1 MTDTTPGG
9 FADTPGPD
17 ATPEQ
22 DADVRALLAALRD
35 ADVPM
40 PDDVWT
46 RLAAVIA
53 EEQRTALASG
63 APAAAAA
70 PDDDAVVPGLAPVTV
85 LPTAEE
91 RAARPSRSALRWVLG
106 AAAAFVVVGG
116 AYGVMHGITG
126 STGISTS
133 AGAASTAP
141 EAASDAGTV
150 VTTSGTAYT
159 TSGLQSQA
167 RALVASTVGRSAAF
181 GQKDQSTPVPPAAT
195 QVPGTATQPLPT
207 ASPSDVGAP
216 ATRSGATLTAERL
229 AALMPRDAALTRC
242 IDELSGVPGTRPVA
256 IDVGTFNGKPALVV
270 VLPSTDDPA
279 SLDVIVV
286 PVNCTSSDFAQL
298 VRVPRP

>member
-22 DADVRALLAALRD
+22 DADVRALLGALRD

-63 APAAAAA
+63 GPAAAASS
-70 PDDDAVVPGLAPVTV
+70 DDDAMVPGLAPVTV
-85 LPTAEE
+85 LPSAEE

-106 AAAAFVVVGG
+106 AAAAVVVVGG
-116 AYGVMHGITG
+116 AYGVMHGVTG

-141 EAASDAGTV
+141 EAASGAGTV
-150 VTTSGTAYT
+150 VTASGTAYT
-159 TSGLQSQA
+159 TAGLQSQA

-181 GQKDQSTPVPPAAT
+181 GQKDQVTP
-195 QVPGTATQPLPT
+195 VPGTATQPLPT
-207 ASPSDVGAP
+207 TSPSGVGAP
-216 ATRSGATLTAERL
+216 STRNGATLSADRL

-256 IDVGTFNGKPALVV
+256 IDVGTYNGKPALVV

-279 SLDVIVV
+279 SLDVLVV

>member
-22 DADVRALLAALRD
+22 DADVRALLGALRH

-63 APAAAAA
+63 APAAAAS
-70 PDDDAVVPGLAPVTV
+70 DDDAVVPGLAPVTV

-91 RAARPSRSALRWVLG
+91 RTARSSRSALPWVLG
-106 AAAAFVVVGG
+106 AAAAVVVVGG
-116 AYGVMHGITG
+116 AYGVVHGLTG
-126 STGISTS
+126 SSAISTS
-133 AGAASTAP
+133 AGAVSPAP

-150 VTTSGTAYT
+150 VTASGTAYT
-159 TSGLQSQA
+159 TAKLQAQA
-167 RALVASTVGRSAAF
+167 RALVASTVGRSATF
-181 GQKDQSTPVPPAAT
+181 GSKDQSTPASPT
-195 QVPGTATQPLPT
+195 TGQVPGLSSGQVPAPT
-207 ASPSDVGAP
+207 PTGVRTPMAASAVP
-216 ATRSGATLTAERL
+216 AY
-229 AALMPRDAALTRC
+229 AALVPQGAALTRC
-242 IDELSGVPGTRPVA
+242 IDELSGTPGTTPVA
-256 IDVGTFNGKPALVV
+256 IDVGTYNDKPALVV
-270 VLPSTDDPA
+270 VLPSADDPA

-286 PVNCTSSDFAQL
+286 PANCTSSDFAQL